1 MPKPQHPL
9 EMAYINFDET
19 VKRHLSQVEKNF
31 RNVKNIPEVKTPI
44 KKQSIFTSP
53 FRRPI

>member
-1 MPKPQHPL
+1 MAKPKHPL
-9 EMAYINFDET
+9 EIAYINFDET

-31 RNVKNIPEVKTPI
+31 KNVKNIPEVKTPT

>member
-1 MPKPQHPL
+1 MAKQKHPL
-9 EMAYINFDET
+9 EMAYTNFDET

-31 RNVKNIPEVKTPI
+31 KNVKNIPEVKTPT